1 MVEKATL
8 DAEYSV
14 IGCLLVDPSIVG
26 ELISLTRAE
35 DFSIPELRTVYQ
47 AAVRLFTAGRTVD
60 AVTIRGICGAEYNNL
75 LLQCMEVTPTSFGW
89 KTYIAAMQEQ
99 TRVRRLRALAGN
111 KCQTKLQLI
120 DIRRIHTCLSRTK
133 QRKKR

>member
-47 AAVRLFTAGRTVD
+47 AAVRLFTAGRPVD
-60 AVTIRGICGAEYNNL
+60 AVTIRGVCGAEYNNL
-75 LLQCMEVTPTSFGW
+75 LLQCMDITPTAFGW

-99 TRVRRLRALAGN
+99 TRVRRLRALAE
-111 KCQTKLQLI
+111 QLAEVKGI
-120 DIRRIHTCLSRTK
+120 SAASAASIYAYFHKEET
-133 QRKKR
+133 